1 MVWLWRRPP
10 FISGMAAVALYSQV
24 GCELRPSNSND
35 RSTDRS
41 VELCKMGRARGTKG
55 TPAPGTLILN
65 LRASSYVPIPDSAP
79 AAVPPPPAEG
89 RAPPCLQLSLTAS
102 NIFTFCMESW

>member
-1 MVWLWRRPP
+1 MVWRRR
-10 FISGMAAVALYSQV
+10 SLVAWQQWHCTARLVASCDHRTGMID
-24 GCELRPSNSND
+24 RP
-35 RSTDRS
+35 TDRS